1 MRIAAKLK
9 TAAALAAAL
18 ILCASALPARTA
30 GTVYEGFRVHD
41 DNGAYKADKAQTVRF
56 VLDGEDVTG
65 VVLHLAD
72 ATKDLTFKTVRD
84 VPRDGSSFAG
94 WFVKEFRELAS
105 ADGSP
110 VTYEAFLAGAY
121 AGLSPAVTEGYG
133 MAAQLKT
140 IAEGLG
146 LPAPARTFVIYGAE
160 RKPIIEFFCY
170 PQGQEPDLETIKLD
184 APDKTRGLPVME
196 ALSVRASAR
205 DWSEKDLSRRDLS
218 DLLWAANGVNRPDG
232 KKTASSAMN
241 AQDVDIYAFM
251 KDGVYLYDA
260 KAHAL
265 VPVRAGDHRAEI
277 TMRPGG
283 PGAKPG
289 EKPPAK
295 PETKPDAKPAPGG
308 PSGPPP
314 TPAPVQLILVSDIS
328 RFRMGETPMKLEWAA
343 LDTGIV
349 SQNISLFCAGTG
361 LATRPRASMDK
372 AKIKELLKLGETQY
386 PLLNHPVGYKK

>member
-1 MRIAAKLK
+1 MRIIVKLE

-56 VLDGEDVTG
+56 VLDGENVTG

-84 VPRDGSSFAG
+84 VPKDGSSFAG
-94 WFVKEFRELAS
+94 WFVKEFRDLTS
-105 ADGSP
+105 ADGTP

-146 LPAPARTFVIYGAE
+146 LPVPARTFVIYGAE
-160 RKPIIEFFCY
+160 RKPIYEFFCY
-170 PQGQEPDLETIKLD
+170 PVDPMPARGQAPDLKTIKLD
-184 APDKTRGLPVME
+184 PPGKTRGLPVME
-196 ALSVRASAR
+196 ALSLRASVR
-205 DWSEKDLSRRDLS
+205 EWSDKDLTPQDLS

-232 KKTASSAMN
+232 RRTAPSAMN
-241 AQDVDIYAFM
+241 AQDVDIYVFLKA
-251 KDGVYLYDA
+251 GAYRYDA
-260 KAHAL
+260 AAHAL
-265 VPVRAGDHRAEI
+265 VPVVAGDHRQDVAPPR
-277 TMRPGG
+277 MPGAKPAAKPETPA

-289 EKPPAK
+289 PPPA
-295 PETKPDAKPAPGG
+295 
-308 PSGPPP
+308 
-314 TPAPVQLILVSDIS
+314 PAPVLLVLVTDTGK
-328 RFRMGETPMKLEWAA
+328 FRMGEPEAKLRMGA
-343 LDTGIV
+343 LDVGIV
-349 SQNISLFCAGTG
+349 SQNIGIFCAGTG
-361 LATRPRASMDK
+361 LATRPRASMDA
-372 AKIKELLKLGETQY
+372 AKVKELLKLGETQY
-386 PLLNHPVGYKK
+386 PLMNHPVGYPK